1 MTETSP
7 SPPPQILLVEDE
19 PLIRMMAGEM
29 LELLGYGV
37 VEAGSGAEALAGVHG
52 QPLDGVLIDLGLPD
66 QPGEAVIRQ
75 IHDMKPDLPIIVCTG
90 ADTRAAGQRLADCGV
105 IGFLEKPYYFND
117 LERVM
122 ADIPLPA

>member
-7 SPPPQILLVEDE
+7 SSPRQILLVEDE

-52 QPLDGVLIDLGLPD
+52 QSLDGVLIDLGLPD

-75 IHDMKPDLPIIVCTG
+75 IHDIKPNLPIIVCTG
-90 ADTRAAGQRLADCGV
+90 AAGQRLIDCGV